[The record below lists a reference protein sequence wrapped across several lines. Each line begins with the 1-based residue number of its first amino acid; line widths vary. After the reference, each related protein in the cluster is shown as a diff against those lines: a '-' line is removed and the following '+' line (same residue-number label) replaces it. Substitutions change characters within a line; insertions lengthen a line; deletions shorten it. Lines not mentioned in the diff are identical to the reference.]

1 MNNDVIEALMKFL
14 VFFVIGIGLA
24 FLFAWVI
31 MLLWNAVIPTVF
43 GLPEITYWQSF
54 GLKILT
60 RLLFNSHLKFEN
72 KKQI

>member
-1 MNNDVIEALMKFL
+1 MNNDVIETLMKFL
-14 VFFVIGIGLA
+14 VFFIIGIGLA

-60 RLLFNSHLKFEN
+60 GLLFNSHLKFEN
-72 KKQI
+72 KKQL

>member
-72 KKQI
+72 KKQL